1 MTTAARPVVL
11 CGLGRG
17 RPDGPSA
24 VTVGMF
30 DGVHLGHRRL
40 LDRVVAVAAE
50 RGLRPG
56 AVTFDRHPLEVLAPD
71 KAPRLLTTL
80 RRKLELLGEAGM
92 AWVLVLPF
100 TPELSRRSAEAFID
114 QVLRGQA
121 RAAVVVVGPDFRF
134 GHRAAGDVELLRRSS
149 GLEVDTVELAT
160 DQPGGRRLSST
171 WARQAVAA
179 GDVAAAALTLGRPHL
194 VEGRVERGDGRGRE
208 LGVPTANLR
217 LPARLLVP
225 ARGIYAGRLHAP
237 GAAGDGPLPAPAP
250 AVTSVGVNPTFDGAS
265 LKVEANVLG
274 SDRLELYG
282 RRVTLTFEHRL
293 RSERRYERVDDLV
306 AQMRLDVAE
315 AGRLLDFQGRRPP
328 AD

>member
-1 MTTAARPVVL
+1 VTASARPVVF

-30 DGVHLGHRRL
+30 DGVHRGHRRL
-40 LDRVVAVAAE
+40 LDRVVALAAE

-56 AVTFDRHPLEVLAPD
+56 VVTFDRHPLEVLAPD

-121 RAAVVVVGPDFRF
+121 RAAAVVVGPDFRF
-134 GHRAAGDVELLRRSS
+134 GHQAAGDVELLRRA
-149 GLEVDTVELAT
+149 GGFEVDTVELAEA
-160 DQPGGRRLSST
+160 GGRRLSST
-171 WARQAVAA
+171 WARQAIAA
-179 GDVAAAALTLGRPHL
+179 GDVAEAARTLGRPHL

-225 ARGIYAGRLHAP
+225 AMGIYAGRLHAP
-237 GAAGDGPLPAPAP
+237 GAAGDGPLPTPAP
-250 AVTSVGVNPTFDGAS
+250 AVTNVGVSPTFGGER
-265 LKVEANVLG
+265 LRVEANVLG
-274 SDRLELYG
+274 TDRLALYG

-293 RSERRYERVDDLV
+293 RSERRYERVEDLV
-306 AQMRLDVAE
+306 AQMRLDVAA
-315 AGRLLDFQGRRPP
+315 AGRLLGFQGSRPP